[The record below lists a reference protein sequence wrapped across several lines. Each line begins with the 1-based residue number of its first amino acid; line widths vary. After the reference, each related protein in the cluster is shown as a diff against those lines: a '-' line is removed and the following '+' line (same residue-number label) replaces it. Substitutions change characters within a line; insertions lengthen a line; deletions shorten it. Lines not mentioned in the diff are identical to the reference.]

1 MNRIVVGVDGS
12 ECARRALAW
21 AIDEAILRGGAEV
34 VAVHAWSYPIIP
46 APVAPILPITSS
58 SIDFKEEAHQTLERE
73 IKEVTGGRDDVTIE
87 RHVVAGSAASELLR
101 AAETADMLVVGSRGL
116 GGFRGLLL
124 GSVGQQCAQYAR
136 CPVVIL
142 PHDER

>member
-1 MNRIVVGVDGS
+1 MDRIVVGVDGS

-21 AIDEAILRGGAEV
+21 AIEEAILRGAEV
-34 VAVHAWSYPIIP
+34 LALHAWSYPIIP

-73 IKEVTGGRDDVTIE
+73 IKEVTGGRDDVRIE
-87 RHVVAGSAASELLR
+87 PRVVAGSAASELLR
-101 AAETADMLVVGSRGL
+101 AAEDADMLVLGSRGR

-124 GSVGQQCAQYAR
+124 GSVGQQCAQHAR
-136 CPVVIL
+136 CPVVII